1 MNMNDDYL
9 WDRTGEPDAEL
20 QELEEVLGTLR
31 YQAQPLTM
39 PSEMKTEARRKYFPA
54 LAIAAAVSLLVI
66 ALGVWLRIQHQR
78 VAPPPHNAEK
88 KNNESRESVANASPT
103 LAEPKNEAPQPKR
116 EKNERRVHLN
126 NKLTLA
132 QSLPRHKPVAPRE
145 ELSPDQRAE
154 AEAAKEQ
161 LRLALR
167 VASAKLNL
175 AQRKAVPAPNNTR
188 FQHKVG

>member
-9 WDRTGEPDAEL
+9 WDRTGEPDAEV
-20 QELEEVLGTLR
+20 QELEEVLGMLR
-31 YQAQPLTM
+31 YQPQPLAL
-39 PSEMKTEARRKYFPA
+39 PPEMKTAARRRYFPA
-54 LAIAAAVSLLVI
+54 LAIAAAVALLAL
-66 ALGVWLRIQHQR
+66 ALGIWLHIQHQR
-78 VAPPPHNAEK
+78 VVPPSQNAGT
-88 KNNESRESVANASPT
+88 KNKESRGAIAKASPT
-103 LAEPKNEAPQPKR
+103 PEEPRNEALQQRR
-116 EKNERRVHLN
+116 EKIERRVPLN

-132 QSLPRHKPVAPRE
+132 SLPRRKPIAPRD
-145 ELSPDQRAE
+145 ELSPEQRAE

-161 LRLALR
+161 LMFALR